1 VVASATIGRSSAGSE
16 ALSGRVRFAIA
27 ATSGAVLLGL
37 LAWGVEARYHPVRP
51 RILCVMPL
59 GTGGVAVH
67 FGFTNTE
74 AEAVDVPFGDDNA
87 ILPASAGGAE
97 RRPTHFP
104 PGSSGAYPDAA
115 FVVTAKKGEEVGW
128 RVGPRTAR
136 VDDET
141 PTCLVPRLVKPED
154 VALVLPKPEV
164 VKPPEPEVVK
174 PPEPEVVKPPE
185 PVVVEAP
192 KPLVDRPT
200 PKKPRP
206 DAPKKPAEPIAL
218 ALADL
223 GTVQGGGMAIL
234 SGEIDSLGDP
244 AITKRP
250 VEGDEVVRDAGGVA
264 GVVGGGSAQV
274 GGTEVKRVAARVK
287 VRPRGEWPS
296 DAPPRAGAVL
306 VRLSLLVGT
315 DGRVKQAKVVRG
327 AGPAFDRE
335 AKEVGMRA
343 VFEPATVDGVAV
355 ESWVPWDV
363 EFTPDGF

>member
-1 VVASATIGRSSAGSE
+1 MVAQAPARGSKARSAT
-16 ALSGRVRFAIA
+16 LSGGARFAIA
-27 ATSGAVLLGL
+27 VASGAVLLGL
-37 LAWGVEARYHPVRP
+37 LAWGIEARYHPVRP

-59 GTGGVAVH
+59 GTGGMAVH

-74 AEAVDVPFGDDNA
+74 AEAVDVPFGEDNA

-97 RRPTHFP
+97 RRPTHFA
-104 PGSSGAYPDAA
+104 PGSSGAYPDSA
-115 FVVTAKKGEEVGW
+115 FVVTAKKGEGVAW
-128 RVGPRTAR
+128 KVGPRTVA

-141 PTCLVPRLVKPED
+141 PSCLVPKLVKPED
-154 VALVLPKPEV
+154 VALVLPKVEV
-164 VKPPEPEVVK
+164 VKPPEPEVK

-192 KPLVDRPT
+192 KPAPDRAT
-200 PKKPRP
+200 PKKPKP
-206 DAPKKPAEPIAL
+206 EGPKKPPEPVAL
-218 ALADL
+218 ALAGL

-244 AITKRP
+244 SITKKP
-250 VEGDEVVRDAGGVA
+250 VEDVAVPRRDDG
-264 GVVGGGSAQV
+264 V
-274 GGTEVKRVAARVK
+274 GGTGVGIAEIREVKRVAARVK
-287 VRPRGEWPS
+287 VRPRGEWPA
-296 DAPPRAGAVL
+296 DAPPRAGAVI

-343 VFEPATVDGVAV
+343 VFEPATLDGVAV